1 VAENEE
7 KRDFVVPLDWQGTDR
22 ARGTAEMRLEMRLTS
37 NELSTTL
44 ESEIERLRAELLQAN
59 ARVAQISSVKRLD
72 RRGKRRWLKF
82 SVLAIAWILSLV
94 LTMVMG
100 LWILLVAN
108 PPGTFHDY
116 RGIAQTFFQR
126 IQHDKSMSFY
136 GPVTISA
143 RWENEPYWHQMTV
156 SDLTISWADYV
167 KGREGERKAA
177 TRLTQTQSSY
187 NSETKDEE
195 DRRFNASPST
205 HLTPGGLSKSMAN
218 RPSQ

>member
-1 VAENEE
+1 MAGNEE
-7 KRDFVVPLDWQGTDR
+7 KRNFIVPLDW
-22 ARGTAEMRLEMRLTS
+22 RGTNSKGRSRSEMEMSLTR

-44 ESEIERLRAELLQAN
+44 ESEIERLRAEILQAN
-59 ARVAQISSVKRLD
+59 ARVAQLSSVKRFE

-82 SVLAIAWILSLV
+82 SVIAIAWILSLV
-94 LTMVMG
+94 LTVVMG

-116 RGIAQTFFQR
+116 RGIVQTFFQR

-136 GPVTISA
+136 GPLTISA

-177 TRLTQTQSSY
+177 TRLTQAQSSF

-195 DRRFNASPST
+195 DRRFNASPLT
-205 HLTPGGLSKSMAN
+205 HLTPGGFSKSMAS
-218 RPSQ
+218 RPRQ